1 MIEGKFEIILVVK
14 EFAEYAE
21 QIQLHPIANYSES
34 CQNWN
39 GVKESVRFFM
49 KRVEKKLNER

>member
-14 EFAEYAE
+14 EFTEYAE

-34 CQNWN
+34 CWNWD
-39 GVKESVRFFM
+39 GVKKALKFFI
-49 KRVEKKLNER
+49 KRVEKVLTER